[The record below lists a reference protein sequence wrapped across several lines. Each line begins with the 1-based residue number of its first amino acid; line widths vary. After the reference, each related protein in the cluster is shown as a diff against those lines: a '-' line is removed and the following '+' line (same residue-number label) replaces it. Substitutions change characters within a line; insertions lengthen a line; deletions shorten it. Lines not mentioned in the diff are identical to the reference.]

1 MKMTVKSL
9 NIAAIALIGAMGLGT
24 SAMSQVKPVSSINE
38 LIQRVGKDSRDAR
51 AEANRRVAE
60 FEAKGSQQRA
70 LLRKAKAELRAQR
83 AEEKSNAAK
92 FDSNETLIAEL
103 DGELRRAQGSFGEL
117 FGAARQAAGELAAT
131 FNSSYVSGEFPGRAE
146 ALEAVATSTTLPQV
160 SELENIYESMI
171 FEMKEQAKVVTFTG
185 KVGQEDNVEVT
196 RAGVFLGWTAKSA
209 EFLKMDEGD
218 MVKLPRQPSN
228 RIRGLAKN
236 VSNAD
241 PGKFVKGPIDP
252 TRGVLMSKV
261 VRTPSLMERYQAGG
275 GIGYTVSAMAA
286 IGVFVGLWR
295 FFALTMTGMAVR
307 GQARRAKPGNNPLG
321 RIMKAYEA
329 SKDKDLETVE
339 LRLDD
344 AIIKETG
351 KLEFG
356 ISLIKVLAAVSP
368 LMGLLGTVIGMIQTF
383 QAITLFG
390 AGDPQLMADGISFA
404 LVTTVLGLLSAIP
417 LLLLHSFCASAARS
431 VQQVLEEQAS
441 GMIAANAESRSQ

>member
-1 MKMTVKSL
+1 MSMKLKSL
-9 NIAAIALIGAMGLGT
+9 NIAVIALIGAVGLTT
-24 SAMSQVKPVSSINE
+24 SAFAQATPVKSINE
-38 LIQRVGKDSRDAR
+38 LIQRVGKDSREAR

-70 LLRKAKAELRAQR
+70 LLRTAKSELSALRAQER
-83 AEEKSNAAK
+83 RNSNQ
-92 FDSNETLIAEL
+92 FDVNELLVAEL
-103 DGELRRAQGSFGEL
+103 DGELRTAQGSFGEL
-117 FGAARQAAGELAAT
+117 FGAARQAAGELANT
-131 FNSSYVSGEFPGRAE
+131 FASSYVSGQFPGRTE
-146 ALEAVATSTTLPQV
+146 ALVSVATSTKLPEV
-160 SELENIYESMI
+160 SELENIYQSML

-185 KVGQEDNVEVT
+185 KVGEEYDVEVT
-196 RAGVFLGWTAKSA
+196 RAGVFLGWAAKSA
-209 EFLKMDEGD
+209 EFVQMDEGD
-218 MVKLPRQPSN
+218 MLLLSRQPSG
-228 RIRGLAKN
+228 RIRGLARN
-236 VSNAD
+236 VSNGSPD
-241 PGKFVKGPIDP
+241 EFVRGPIDP
-252 TRGVLMSKV
+252 TRGSLMAMV

-275 GIGYTVSAMAA
+275 GIGYTVTIMAA

-295 FFALTMTGMAVR
+295 LFALTMTGMAVR
-307 GQARRAKPGNNPLG
+307 GQARKSKAGNNPLG
-321 RIMKAYEA
+321 RVMKAYEA
-329 SKDKDLETVE
+329 AKDKDLETVE
-339 LRLDD
+339 LKLDD

-441 GMIAANAESRSQ
+441 GMIAGNAENRSR

>member
-1 MKMTVKSL
+1 MKMTMKSL
-9 NIAAIALIGAMGLGT
+9 NIAAIALIGAVGLGT
-24 SAMSQVKPVSSINE
+24 SAIAQGKPVSTIDE
-38 LIQRVGKDSRDAR
+38 LIQRVGKDSREAR
-51 AEANRRVAE
+51 AEAQRRVSE
-60 FEAKGSQQRA
+60 FEAKSSQQRR
-70 LLRKAKAELRAQR
+70 LLAQAKSELRALR
-83 AEEKSNAAK
+83 AAEKRNAAK
-92 FDSNETLIAEL
+92 FDSNEALIQEL
-103 DGELRRAQGSFGEL
+103 DSELRKAQGSFGEL
-117 FGAARQAAGELAAT
+117 FGAARQAAGELANT
-131 FNSSYVSGEFPGRAE
+131 FDNSYVSGQFPGRSE
-146 ALEAVATSTTLPQV
+146 ALKSVANSTTLPEV
-160 SELENIYESMI
+160 SELENIYQSMI
-171 FEMKEQAKVVTFTG
+171 SEMKEQAKVVTFTG
-185 KVGQEDNVEVT
+185 RVGQDDNVEVT
-196 RAGVFLGWTAKSA
+196 RAGVFLAWTAKSA
-209 EFLKMDEGD
+209 EFLEMDEGD
-218 MVKLPRQPSN
+218 MLLLSRQPSN

-236 VSNAD
+236 VSNGD

-252 TRGVLMSKV
+252 TRGALMSKV
-261 VRTPSLMERYQAGG
+261 VRTPSLMERYKAGG
-275 GIGYTVSAMAA
+275 GIGYTVSTMAA
-286 IGVFVGLWR
+286 IGIFIGVWR

-307 GQARRAKPGNNPLG
+307 AQSRRTNPGNNPLG

-329 SKDKDLETVE
+329 AKDKDLETVE

-356 ISLIKVLAAVSP
+356 ISLVKVLAAVSP